1 MIIYNIQNSIFWFS
15 SRVSSDL
22 NKKLN
27 EGKILDLV
35 NVVKEKDYKLNLFE
49 ERLLIL
55 ENEKSNK
62 EISK

>member
-1 MIIYNIQNSIFWFS
+1 LIIYNIQNSIFWFS